1 MLATVLAIIGTL
13 LGAAVSG
20 LFQHA
25 AAGRTEKT
33 ARREQHRAAQLE
45 AITALAVAISD
56 HRTAMWVRG
65 DARLKGDTE
74 ERVRELQTR
83 SHATRSAVTRPLV
96 ALRLHVTDPAVRE
109 AANAMVSSTYAMRDA
124 YTSTDTLTEARAAAL
139 EAHDRFVDVAARYL
153 QIQSA

>member
-1 MLATVLAIIGTL
+1 MLATILAIAGTL
-13 LGAAVSG
+13 LGATVSG

-25 AAGRTEKT
+25 SAGRTERT

-65 DARLKGDTE
+65 DACLKEDPD

-109 AANAMVSSTYAMRDA
+109 AADVMVAATYAMRDA
-124 YTSTDTLTEARAAAL
+124 YGSTPELTRAREAAL
-139 EAHDRFVDVAARYL
+139 AAHDRFVDASAAYL
-153 QIQSA
+153 TVS